1 MYIIIVVPVLQLVL
15 VKGASYLQ
23 QQAITGIEEVPSPP
37 DPVVPFIN
45 ICHHHCPGPVVG
57 VGPGSFRPVS
67 SGEYTD
73 NSELSAPEIPSISS
87 SCDRRSSN
95 LRIYYQNVRGLR
107 TKIDAFFLSVSE
119 EEFDLIVLT
128 ETWLD
133 DRISTQ
139 LFGPSYAVYRTD
151 RSHLNSHKSRGGGV
165 LIAITRRLTS
175 YLDPAPISLLL
186 EQLWVLVEVNHNT
199 ISIGVIYL
207 PPNRK
212 NDSTAIDEHVESIGS
227 VSARLKVHSP
237 ALLFGDY
244 NQAGLQWCFPE
255 SSTPVID
262 PLTSHI
268 SEACC
273 ALLDEFNLHGFSQ
286 SNTHLNR
293 NGRLLDL
300 VLANDAALPISSIAL
315 AADPLIDLDADHP
328 ALVTLISLHTPIVY
342 VAPSEQTSLNFRRA
356 NYALLSDELAN
367 IDWNFIEST
376 DSVNVAVEYFCT
388 AVVDAIFRVAPARR
402 PPHNPPWSN
411 RRLRE
416 LKRKRSTALR
426 SYSNCRSSYFK
437 RQFNLASRCYRQYN
451 RFLYNRYVKRTE
463 ANLRTNPR
471 GFWSFV
477 NTKRKDAGLPCS
489 MFFGNSTANND
500 PEKCNLFARHFKR
513 VFNNSS
519 TSAMQVAEATSG
531 LPCDEF
537 NFDIPHFTEEM
548 MKTAMRKLTLSY
560 AAGPDGIPS
569 AVLKLCADVLCS
581 PLTTIF
587 NLSVQQ
593 SEFPTR
599 WNSGWQVDAAYM
611 DLKAAFDSV
620 NHEILLAKLDKLG
633 VSSRSVNWFRSYLL
647 DRSVRIKIGLS
658 ESETFSNNSGVPQ
671 GSNLGPLLFSL
682 FLTDVSL
689 LIPPECRF
697 FFADDVK
704 IFKLVKCHSDCQDLQ
719 TLVCT
724 FADWCSR
731 NMLSV
736 SVEKCN
742 VISYHRKN
750 QPIIHDYILFGCH
763 LDQVQHLKDLGVILD
778 SGLSFRNHYHDIVA
792 RANRQLGFIFKIAD
806 EFRGL

>member
-1 MYIIIVVPVLQLVL
+1 MGNCCSSSFLFDASTLDPGQPV
-15 VKGASYLQ
+15 
-23 QQAITGIEEVPSPP
+23 TGIEEVPSPP

-45 ICHHHCPGPVVG
+45 IRHHHCPGPVVG
-57 VGPGSFRPVS
+57 AGPGSFRPVS

-128 ETWLD
+128 ETRLD
-133 DRISTQ
+133 DRIFSTQ

-165 LIAITRRLTS
+165 LIAITRLTS

-273 ALLDEFNLHGFSQ
+273 ALLDGFNLHGFSQ
-286 SNTHLNR
+286 ANTHLNR

-367 IDWNFIEST
+367 IDWNFIDST

-388 AVVDAIFRVAPARR
+388 AVVDAIFRVVPARR
-402 PPHNPPWSN
+402 SPHNPSWSN

-416 LKRKRSTALR
+416 QKRKRSTALR

-437 RQFNLASRCYRQYN
+437 RKFNLASRCYRQYN

-569 AVLKLCADVLCS
+569 AVLKLCADVRCS

-599 WNSGWQVDAAYM
+599 WKFSYM
-611 DLKAAFDSV
+611 FPVHKKGDKRDVGNYRGITSLCACSKLFEIIV
-620 NHEILLAKLDKLG
+620 NGSLFACCKYYIDTQQHGFYPK
-633 VSSRSVNWFRSYLL
+633 RSVSTNLVQFTSFCLRKQQQ
-647 DRSVRIKIGLS
+647 KIQTAA
-658 ESETFSNNSGVPQ
+658 EQIFTFSFPPKNTT
-671 GSNLGPLLFSL
+671 
-682 FLTDVSL
+682 LTAGKYCL
-689 LIPPECRF
+689 PP
-697 FFADDVK
+697 
-704 IFKLVKCHSDCQDLQ
+704 
-719 TLVCT
+719 
-724 FADWCSR
+724 
-731 NMLSV
+731 N
-736 SVEKCN
+736 
-742 VISYHRKN
+742 
-750 QPIIHDYILFGCH
+750 
-763 LDQVQHLKDLGVILD
+763 
-778 SGLSFRNHYHDIVA
+778 
-792 RANRQLGFIFKIAD
+792 
-806 EFRGL
+806 

>member
-1 MYIIIVVPVLQLVL
+1 M
-15 VKGASYLQ
+15 KC
-23 QQAITGIEEVPSPP
+23 IEEVPSPP

-45 ICHHHCPGPVVG
+45 ICHHRCPGPAVG

-87 SCDRRSSN
+87 SCDRCSSN
-95 LRIYYQNVRGLR
+95 LRIYYQNVRGLS

-133 DRISTQ
+133 DRIFSTQ

-199 ISIGVIYL
+199 ISIGVI
-207 PPNRK
+207 RTRGIHWF
-212 NDSTAIDEHVESIGS
+212 SFSSFESSLSCSS
-227 VSARLKVHSP
+227 VR
-237 ALLFGDY
+237 DY

-273 ALLDEFNLHGFSQ
+273 ALLDGFNLHGFSQ
-286 SNTHLNR
+286 ANTHLNR

-342 VAPSEQTSLNFRRA
+342 VAPSEQTSLNFRRT

-388 AVVDAIFRVAPARR
+388 AVVDAIFRVVPARR
-402 PPHNPPWSN
+402 SPHNPPWSN

-451 RFLYNRYVKRTE
+451 RFLYNRYIKRTE

-489 MFFGNSTANND
+489 IFFGNSTANND

-548 MKTAMRKLTLSY
+548 MKTAIRKLTLSY

-581 PLTTIF
+581 PLTTLARSSEPATLRGS
-587 NLSVQQ
+587 LS
-593 SEFPTR
+593 
-599 WNSGWQVDAAYM
+599 
-611 DLKAAFDSV
+611 
-620 NHEILLAKLDKLG
+620 
-633 VSSRSVNWFRSYLL
+633 
-647 DRSVRIKIGLS
+647 
-658 ESETFSNNSGVPQ
+658 
-671 GSNLGPLLFSL
+671 
-682 FLTDVSL
+682 
-689 LIPPECRF
+689 
-697 FFADDVK
+697 
-704 IFKLVKCHSDCQDLQ
+704 
-719 TLVCT
+719 
-724 FADWCSR
+724 
-731 NMLSV
+731 
-736 SVEKCN
+736 SVEY
-742 VISYHRKN
+742 STT
-750 QPIIHDYILFGCH
+750 
-763 LDQVQHLKDLGVILD
+763 
-778 SGLSFRNHYHDIVA
+778 
-792 RANRQLGFIFKIAD
+792 
-806 EFRGL
+806 